1 MAEFCYFQDKVRY
14 HSKLFVL
21 ENEKDE
27 MGNNSG

>member
-14 HSKLFVL
+14 HSKWFVL